1 MELSGN
7 KIIPEKINQV
17 LNDLGILKLKNRKIE
32 TLSGG
37 ERRRVV
43 IAGSILKE
51 AEIILADEPTGNLD
65 KANSE
70 MVMELLQ
77 KIKKNRIIIVV
88 SHDLEMAKLY
98 ADRIIKISDGVIIE
112 DYHPRETDSD
122 SGPLIQKESP
132 KTSGKLGFINILRMS
147 LGNIGKRLSSF
158 ITICFALSFALAS
171 LLTITLLNIS
181 LHDMT
186 SVMTKNYLETD
197 LVTVS
202 KNASGYYRSISAPIS
217 AEDLKQLI
225 NPNDFLQV
233 TPIYNT
239 SLYLNTESRNE
250 KISCRQIAFNSFY
263 EERIMALE
271 IEGEFPK
278 DKYQFIISEEVKEKL
293 NVEIGDTVSLHNGN
307 DYHLDLEIVGINKT
321 VTFDKINYC
330 YIHNEVVKELLEIG
344 LQNPKMIQVMNAKR
358 NEANVRFG
366 GVKTYFGVM
375 DGTENIIAG
384 NAPGNDQEILI
395 SSFLFSNML
404 REVNEDYKNISVDDL
419 LAGSVDTNI
428 LNDLFST
435 DFVMEVND
443 VYLVRISGVFLSE
456 ENLIKVQADTCEKYY
471 KALPSKLEMFAKE
484 EKTINILE
492 EKLNEDDF
500 TVIIHS
506 KHLRGT
512 ILKNTLIMQ
521 AAFILVSF
529 ILLILSASLINT
541 YVKLNVRERI
551 YDIGILKALGARKM
565 TIFKVFWWDFIIL
578 SLISTVFG
586 VGLANLSRIILPL
599 VSDSLGLISLDFPIW
614 LVFASFLFALIIS
627 FISSFLPLFKATRL
641 SPVEAIRKR

>member
-37 ERRRVV
+37 ERQRVV

-395 SSFLFSNML
+395 SSFLFSNVL

-443 VYLVRISGVFLSE
+443 VYLVRISGVFL
-456 ENLIKVQADTCEKYY
+456 
-471 KALPSKLEMFAKE
+471 AK
-484 EKTINILE
+484 KT
-492 EKLNEDDF
+492 
-500 TVIIHS
+500 
-506 KHLRGT
+506 
-512 ILKNTLIMQ
+512 
-521 AAFILVSF
+521 
-529 ILLILSASLINT
+529 
-541 YVKLNVRERI
+541 
-551 YDIGILKALGARKM
+551 
-565 TIFKVFWWDFIIL
+565 
-578 SLISTVFG
+578 
-586 VGLANLSRIILPL
+586 
-599 VSDSLGLISLDFPIW
+599 
-614 LVFASFLFALIIS
+614 
-627 FISSFLPLFKATRL
+627 
-641 SPVEAIRKR
+641 